1 MILRSILP
9 VMKINLN
16 YLELSFKQYIKAVEN
31 IGFQNYLLSICSQ
44 TDRFFFLLTRRLFA
58 I

>member
-9 VMKINLN
+9 VIKINLN

-31 IGFQNYLLSICSQ
+31 IRFQNYLLSICSQ
-44 TDRFFFLLTRRLFA
+44 TYSFFSSHA
-58 I
+58 EVIC